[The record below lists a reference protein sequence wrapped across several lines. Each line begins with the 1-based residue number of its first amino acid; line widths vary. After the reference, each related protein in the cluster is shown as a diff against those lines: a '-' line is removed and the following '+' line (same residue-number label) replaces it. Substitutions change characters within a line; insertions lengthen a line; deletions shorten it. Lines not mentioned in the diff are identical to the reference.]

1 MSEPKSKAWMQNL
14 AMIHV
19 VVVLWFSKVYVY
31 CTLHPRN
38 TIIPHE
44 GYNPYTILYYDATTQ
59 TLRSVSPTTST
70 VLYYVAGVYF
80 HTP

>member
-19 VVVLWFSKVYVY
+19 IVVLWFSKVYVY

-44 GYNPYTILYYDATTQ
+44 GYNPYTILETIVQLTYTMMSQ
-59 TLRSVSPTTST
+59 PR
-70 VLYYVAGVYF
+70 
-80 HTP
+80 H